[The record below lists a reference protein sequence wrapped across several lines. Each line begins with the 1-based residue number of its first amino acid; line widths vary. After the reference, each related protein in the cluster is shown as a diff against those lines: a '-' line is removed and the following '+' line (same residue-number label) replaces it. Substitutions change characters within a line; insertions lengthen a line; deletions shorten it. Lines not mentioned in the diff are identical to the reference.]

1 MRSNGSQHER
11 DEENDVSSKV
21 IVLTSILGCIALV
34 YKDLSFVSIRTP
46 SVRFV
51 LVCSLLGA
59 KLMYV
64 RQGTH
69 REH

>member
-11 DEENDVSSKV
+11 DEEDDASSKV
-21 IVLTSILGCIALV
+21 IVPEAILGCIALEH
-34 YKDLSFVSIRTP
+34 KDLGFVSIQNP

-64 RQGTH
+64 R
-69 REH
+69 

>member
-11 DEENDVSSKV
+11 DEENDASSNV
-21 IVLTSILGCIALV
+21 VPETILGCIALE
-34 YKDLSFVSIRTP
+34 YKDLAYVRIRTP

-59 KLMYV
+59 KLMYI
-64 RQGTH
+64 RQGIP
-69 REH
+69 

>member
-11 DEENDVSSKV
+11 DEEDDASSKV
-21 IVLTSILGCIALV
+21 VVPEAILGCIALE
-34 YKDLSFVSIRTP
+34 YKDLAFVSIRNP
-46 SVRFV
+46 SVRSV

-64 RQGTH
+64 R
-69 REH
+69 